1 MRWWFVEVK
10 NGAFYLIP
18 RHAATII
25 LYCLVS
31 VLCLSKSTTR
41 INLLLPPS
49 GIVDDVLDNKGTLKF
64 STRTCWPRV
73 QSDPFWPSV
82 LHIFH
87 WYKKQFSK
95 DKRPSGSV
103 KIIRRQTI
111 QLTWYM
117 TESFIIIWTSDWIQS
132 HHGQNHCKYSFNTF
146 RYLWKW
152 QWRRLGRLGP
162 ENNFSRP
169 CELQFGQTI
178 KRGWEGAGGRG
189 GPDLFLRSATIHNIH
204 HLQRIFL
211 CNRR

>member
-1 MRWWFVEVK
+1 MGVK

-103 KIIRRQTI
+103 KIIRRQAI
-111 QLTWYM
+111 QLT
-117 TESFIIIWTSDWIQS
+117 
-132 HHGQNHCKYSFNTF
+132 
-146 RYLWKW
+146 
-152 QWRRLGRLGP
+152 
-162 ENNFSRP
+162 
-169 CELQFGQTI
+169 
-178 KRGWEGAGGRG
+178 
-189 GPDLFLRSATIHNIH
+189 
-204 HLQRIFL
+204 
-211 CNRR
+211 